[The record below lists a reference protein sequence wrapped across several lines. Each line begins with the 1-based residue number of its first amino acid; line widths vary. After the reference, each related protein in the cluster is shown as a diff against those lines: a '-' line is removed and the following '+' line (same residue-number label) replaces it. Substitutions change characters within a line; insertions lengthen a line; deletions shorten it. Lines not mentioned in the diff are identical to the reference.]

1 MKAFQTIVTVDDTA
15 IEVVQVACSKTAAI
29 ELNHRTQ
36 IRRND
41 RNDIHDHPFWLVA
54 ALEEGFTD
62 IETAHDVAFFLE
74 ARLRLEC
81 CPQFLRQFFHIDFV
95 EQFLDGFG
103 TNADAESIPEF
114 IQFFLVFGF
123 CEELLFCQVRIA
135 RIKDDVACKIEDLF
149 KGALTNVKDGAH
161 AAGNPL
167 EIPDVGDRSSKLNGA
182 HAVTTD
188 FCPRDFD
195 AALVAD
201 HTFIADAF
209 VLTAVAFPV
218 LGRAKDAFA
227 EKAVPFWFQRSIVN
241 RFRLRDFAVG
251 PGTDLFRGSQAD
263 SHRMK
268 VIYVQQEH
276 SLLPTLHQ
284 SRCHRLGNHPF
295 PCCRYRQ

>member
-1 MKAFQTIVTVDDTA
+1 MPGRYGAAAAAVIDKGIDSFLEHPFFVPDDDVRSLQFLKAFQTIVTVDDTA

-123 CEELLFCQVRIA
+123 CEELLFVR
-135 RIKDDVACKIEDLF
+135 
-149 KGALTNVKDGAH
+149 
-161 AAGNPL
+161 
-167 EIPDVGDRSSKLNGA
+167 
-182 HAVTTD
+182 
-188 FCPRDFD
+188 
-195 AALVAD
+195 
-201 HTFIADAF
+201 F
-209 VLTAVAFPV
+209 V
-218 LGRAKDAFA
+218 
-227 EKAVPFWFQRSIVN
+227 S
-241 RFRLRDFAVG
+241 
-251 PGTDLFRGSQAD
+251 PG
-263 SHRMK
+263 
-268 VIYVQQEH
+268 
-276 SLLPTLHQ
+276 
-284 SRCHRLGNHPF
+284 SRTM
-295 PCCRYRQ
+295 